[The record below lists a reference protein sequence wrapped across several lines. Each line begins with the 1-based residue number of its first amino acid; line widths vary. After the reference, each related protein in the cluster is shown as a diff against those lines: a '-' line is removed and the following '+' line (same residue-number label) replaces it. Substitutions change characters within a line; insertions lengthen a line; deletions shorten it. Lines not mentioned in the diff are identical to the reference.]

1 MILLLFSRNIS
12 FAASEKLG
20 VLRARGVDGKVER
33 WTLAPGFVQPPPGY
47 YGGMSIVPG
56 LRLHH
61 VGHAVKDLQ
70 AAAELYQMRLGY
82 RAATGPTHDPG
93 QTAVV
98 QFLALAGDTVY
109 LELVA
114 PDSPASRLANAVKR
128 GGGLNHL
135 CYTCGR
141 MEEAIEALE
150 ATAMKLIA
158 EPRPGVAFGGRRICW
173 LLGQDPLPIELV
185 ERRADDDLC
194 VPGI

>member
-1 MILLLFSRNIS
+1 MR
-12 FAASEKLG
+12 
-20 VLRARGVDGKVER
+20 
-33 WTLAPGFVQPPPGY
+33 
-47 YGGMSIVPG
+47 G

-61 VGHAVKDLQ
+61 VGHAVRELEP
-70 AAAELYQMRLGY
+70 AAELYRQRLGY
-82 RAATGPTHDPG
+82 RAATGAIHDPG
-93 QTAVV
+93 QTALV
-98 QFLALAGDTVY
+98 QFLELKGDAVY

-114 PDSPASRLANAVKR
+114 PDGPGSRLANAVKR

-150 ATAMKLIA
+150 ATAMKLIV

-185 ERRADDDLC
+185 ERRDEEDGC
-194 VPGI
+194 VPGV

>member
-1 MILLLFSRNIS
+1 M
-12 FAASEKLG
+12 G
-20 VLRARGVDGKVER
+20 
-33 WTLAPGFVQPPPGY
+33 T
-47 YGGMSIVPG
+47 VPG

-61 VGHAVKDLQ
+61 VGHAVQELGP
-70 AAAELYQMRLGY
+70 AVELYGRRLGY
-82 RAATGPTHDPG
+82 RAATAAIHDPG
-93 QTAVV
+93 QTALV
-98 QFLALAGDTVY
+98 QFLALEGDAVY

-114 PDSPASRLANAVKR
+114 PDGPASRLANAVRR

-135 CYTCGR
+135 CYTCGP

-158 EPRPGVAFGGRRICW
+158 EPRPGLAFAGRRICW

-194 VPGI
+194 VPGLAAGHSSKG